1 MKIWKRIGSV
11 MLAVMAAALL
21 TGNVMAAEAEKGIAV
36 QLDGKELSFTD
47 AAPEITGERTFLPFR
62 AVLEAMGAEVGYDA
76 ETSTVSAKRDGVE
89 LAMAPGQKQLTVTE
103 GGQSRTVEM
112 DAAPYI
118 KESNGRTYIPVR
130 YAAEAFG
137 YSVGWDQDDKTVIL
151 VDVEA
156 LLGDATFELMDSFAA
171 YCAKENQSENMA
183 MAGKLNVELTDKTG
197 ELGSKPIQVTGSVDG
212 VAGEK
217 GAQVTFTL
225 DLSGL
230 KELTSLPG
238 FTPMEQAMLEAMLE
252 SLSSMT
258 AELRYDTEKETLY
271 FLLPAELTGM
281 ENTWYSLDLG
291 AYAAQLL
298 EAIDMTKLDQL
309 TQMEDAGVRDVLV
322 WALGSV
328 PLNDKDLDY
337 EILTEVAGLYTQMLS
352 DQVFTQKGDSYT
364 ASVTLEEIV
373 NVEIVLTR
381 QGENIAAMDMTVT
394 AAAEEEGMKLSM
406 SVKEHVT
413 PDQENVTM
421 DMSIEDGEI
430 ALKLHMEM
438 NSQPTGKAPATQP
451 PAGAQI
457 VPAA

>member
-21 TGNVMAAEAEKGIAV
+21 TGNVMAAEAEKGLAV

-47 AAPEITGERTFLPFR
+47 AAPEITDERTFLPFR

-76 ETSTVSAKRDGVE
+76 ETSTVSAKRGGVE
-89 LAMAPGQKQLTVTE
+89 LAMVPGQKQLTVTE
-103 GGQSRTVEM
+103 SGQSRTVEM

-156 LLGDATFELMDSFAA
+156 LLGDATFELMDNFAA

-183 MAGKLNVELTDKTG
+183 MTGKLTVELTDKTG

-212 VAGEK
+212 IAGEK
-217 GAQVTFTL
+217 GAQMTVKL
-225 DLSGL
+225 DLSNL
-230 KELTSLPG
+230 KELTGLSG

-258 AELRYDTEKETLY
+258 AELRYDVEKETLY

-291 AYAAQLL
+291 AYVAQVL
-298 EAIDMTKLDQL
+298 EAIDLTKLDQL
-309 TQMEDAGVRDVLV
+309 TEDAGVRDVLV

-337 EILTEVAGLYTQMLS
+337 EILAEAAELYTRMLS

-364 ASVTLEEIV
+364 ASIVLEEIV
-373 NVEIVLTR
+373 NVEIVLTKR
-381 QGENIAAMDMTVT
+381 GENIAAMDMTVT

-406 SVKEHVT
+406 SMKEHVT
-413 PDQENVTM
+413 PDKEDVTM
-421 DMSIEDGEI
+421 DMSVEDGEI
-430 ALKLHMEM
+430 AMKLHMEM
-438 NSQPTGKAPATQP
+438 NSQPTEKVPATQP